1 MERTLLYH
9 NYKLF
14 SSSFNNRIDLYF
26 TPSGCYDSSGVIHVV
41 KNLRKLRLGMG
52 LSQQQLADVI
62 GTSQQSIN
70 KYENHNVEPD
80 IAALIRLADYFGVS
94 LDDLVGRAPAA
105 DRRLLE
111 ELELSREGAALV
123 RDYRALS
130 KEEKS
135 SILLVLKNYLKNRQK
150 PPEP

>member
-1 MERTLLYH
+1 MFLSPL
-9 NYKLF
+9 
-14 SSSFNNRIDLYF
+14 NNKKDLYF
-26 TPSGCYDSSGVIHVV
+26 TPLGCYDISGVIHVV
-41 KNLRKLRLGMG
+41 KNLRKLRLRMG
-52 LSQQQLADVI
+52 VSQQQLADVI

-80 IAALIRLADYFGVS
+80 IAALVKLADYFGVS

-105 DRRLLE
+105 DRRFPE
-111 ELELSREGAALV
+111 DLELSREETALV
-123 RDYRALS
+123 RDYRTLS

-135 SILLVLKNYLKNRQK
+135 SILLVLKNYLRNRKK